1 MWKALLIFL
10 FGCIFSSALH
20 SQRKSDFYICYGFAF
35 PSGGY
40 LSLRYYPADRMGLE
54 IYTSAFWNIFNCGGR
69 LNIHTTANLPHTY
82 ISIGYANIS
91 AYNLDVGYKAEK
103 NTTTLLKRF
112 VRGIDI
118 GFGREV
124 EYDFKHFSFQLGPTY
139 ILTME
144 DTFLNQDYE
153 EETIESPPLFS
164 YYLVGIQLARL
175 PEKNPKPIRFKSY

>member
-1 MWKALLIFL
+1 MRKAFLIFL
-10 FGCIFSSALH
+10 FGTIFSSPLY
-20 SQRKSDFYICYGFAF
+20 SQLKGDFFICYGFEF

-40 LSLRYYPADRMGLE
+40 LSLRYYPEDKIGME
-54 IYTSAFWNIFNCGGR
+54 IYTSAFWNIFNYGGR
-69 LNIHTTANLPHTY
+69 FNIHTSANLPHTY

-91 AYNLDVGYKAEK
+91 AYNLDAAYDTS
-103 NTTTLLKRF
+103 NTTPMFLRRI

-118 GFGREV
+118 GIGREV

-153 EETIESPPLFS
+153 EETIESLPLFS
-164 YYLVGIQLARL
+164 YYLVGIQLASL
-175 PEKNPKPIRFKSY
+175 PEKNPKPVRVQSK